1 MKQLR
6 GFSDAKGYVA
16 IDQWTP
22 IDVREFRSTW
32 GVLPS
37 TAAKNM
43 SVVKA
48 FFEFCHANE
57 WTSRNPARM
66 VRNQRGQ
73 HNDPR
78 SEQKLPFPD
87 EELRRMYDACDT
99 KYGKR
104 EIQFSKAT
112 RERKAQGPYAQY
124 RARWTGQDI
133 ADFISVSVYTGLRI
147 SNVSTFHIDRMRSDG
162 TIQLRTTKAH
172 THVYTWV
179 AEFRRMTE
187 ELDLERDLCQ
197 LEGYYFYAHTAI
209 LENEKRSNHQMHT
222 VKTNR
227 DHSLD
232 SASVAEAQS
241 VSRLCDRSA
250 ADVVRP

>member
-1 MKQLR
+1 L
-6 GFSDAKGYVA
+6 VA
-16 IDQWTP
+16 AA
-22 IDVREFRSTW
+22 SW

-57 WTSRNPARM
+57 WTPRNPARM

-78 SEQKLPFPD
+78 SEQKLPFSD
-87 EELRRMYDACDT
+87 EELKRMYDACDT

-112 RERKAQGPYAQY
+112 KERKEQGPYAQY
-124 RARWTGQDI
+124 RTRWTGQDI

-147 SNVSTFHIDRMRSDG
+147 SDVSTFHIDRMRPDG

-179 AEFRRMTE
+179 PEWLQQRTRTRALETGPYIFGKHSTTDMNVITDLWRRKLNKLW
-187 ELDLERDLCQ
+187 EL
-197 LEGYYFYAHTAI
+197 
-209 LENEKRSNHQMHT
+209 
-222 VKTNR
+222 
-227 DHSLD
+227 
-232 SASVAEAQS
+232 
-241 VSRLCDRSA
+241 
-250 ADVVRP
+250 

>member
-1 MKQLR
+1 
-6 GFSDAKGYVA
+6 
-16 IDQWTP
+16 
-22 IDVREFRSTW
+22 
-32 GVLPS
+32 
-37 TAAKNM
+37 M

-78 SEQKLPFPD
+78 SEQKLPFSD

-104 EIQFSKAT
+104 EIQWEKAT
-112 RERKAQGPYAQY
+112 RERTHASRYTQH
-124 RARWTGQDI
+124 RSRRTGQDI

-147 SNVSTFHIDRMRSDG
+147 SDVSTFHIYRITPDG

-179 AEFRRMTE
+179 PQYLLIF
-187 ELDLERDLCQ
+187 L
-197 LEGYYFYAHTAI
+197 
-209 LENEKRSNHQMHT
+209 
-222 VKTNR
+222 
-227 DHSLD
+227 
-232 SASVAEAQS
+232 
-241 VSRLCDRSA
+241 
-250 ADVVRP
+250 